1 MIQRIQSV
9 WLLLTSVCVFAG
21 LKLPF
26 YSGTN
31 KEGVPSSLLNGMS
44 PIYLLLLTVAISV
57 ISLVTIFLYKNRNL
71 QLRLCLITI
80 LLQVGLIYLY
90 YHQSTFYTGGTFA
103 LTAILQPAA
112 LLFLFFA
119 VTGIR
124 KDNKMVKDSDRLR

>member
-1 MIQRIQSV
+1 MLQRIQSV
-9 WLLLTSVCVFAG
+9 WLLLASICVFAG

-31 KEGVPSSLLNGMS
+31 KESIPSSLLNGMA

-57 ISLVTIFLYKNRNL
+57 IALVTIFLYKNRTL
-71 QLRLCLITI
+71 QLRFCLLAI
-80 LLQVGLIYLY
+80 LLQAVLIYLY

-112 LLFLFFA
+112 LVFLFLA

-124 KDNKMVKDSDRLR
+124 KDNRIIKESNRLR